1 MNELGKEY
9 GTALYMLACE
19 ENKVSDFSIALSK
32 VKQVFDDE
40 PDYIEFISSPAISL
54 NDRLS
59 AIDEAFSA
67 VLPET
72 VVSFLQLMCEKGR
85 LSVFSGAVEEFNALY
100 SYSQRI
106 VKVKVTSA
114 IELSDDEKKRLKDKL
129 ETVYKFNVETEFFVD
144 ESILGGIIVDFDG
157 KILDGS
163 VRQRLREVKDV
174 IST

>member
-19 ENKVSDFSIALSK
+19 ENKVSVFSEALSK

-59 AIDEAFSA
+59 AIEGAFSA

-85 LSVFSGAVEEFNALY
+85 LTVFHDAVEEFNALY

-114 IELSDDEKKRLKDKL
+114 IELSDNEKTRLKDKL